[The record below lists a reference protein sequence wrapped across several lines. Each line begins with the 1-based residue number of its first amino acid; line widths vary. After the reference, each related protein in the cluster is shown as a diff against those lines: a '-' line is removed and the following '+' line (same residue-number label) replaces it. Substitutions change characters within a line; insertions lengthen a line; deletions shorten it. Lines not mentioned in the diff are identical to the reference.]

1 MKPLQSYS
9 RRKFL
14 ALSPNGRIKVLRKL
28 VKDLVDAPP
37 GARQSDLLSR
47 RIALCLDW
55 MGDAAPADLSAL
67 FASEK
72 ADEDSRVVCE
82 SCLAYLAKE
91 GLSFKDYQLSVRVG
105 DGRRDTD
112 PELLGRSHHVIAILD
127 NLRSAFNVGSIFRSA
142 ECLQLKELWFCGV
155 TATPES
161 PALRKTAMGT
171 DGLVPW
177 RHYPSTLEALDQA
190 HGEGYASAAIETAE
204 GAVSL
209 YKARFTYPLAL
220 VVGNESLG
228 IPPKVLAGC
237 GQIIRLPVLG
247 WKNSLN
253 VAAAFTV
260 CAYQAVC
267 GPAAKEGA

>member
-14 ALSPNGRIKVLRKL
+14 ALSPTGRNKVLRKL
-28 VKDLVDAPP
+28 VSDLMDAFP

-47 RIALCLDW
+47 QIALCLEW
-55 MGDAAPADLSAL
+55 MGDSAPADLNAF
-67 FASEK
+67 FAPER
-72 ADEDSRVVCE
+72 ADEDNRAVAE

-91 GLSFKDYQLSVRVG
+91 GLTFKDYQLSVRVG
-105 DGRRDTD
+105 DGRRETD
-112 PELLGRSHHVIAILD
+112 PELLSRSGQVIAILD

-142 ECLQLKELWFCGV
+142 ECLQLKELWLCGV
-155 TATPES
+155 TATPQS

-171 DGLVPW
+171 EGLVSW
-177 RHYPSTLEALDQA
+177 RYFHSTLDALDQA
-190 HGEGYASAAIETAE
+190 HSEGYASAAIETAE
-204 GAVSL
+204 GAVNL
-209 YKARFTYPLAL
+209 YEARFTYPLAL

-253 VAAAFTV
+253 VAAAFSV
-260 CAYQAVC
+260 CAYQVVC
-267 GPAAKEGA
+267 GPSAKEGV